1 MAKRRAFSLIEILLA
16 VTIIAVFFGLIFA
29 FYKNAINKSKY
40 VEAVATVSNIAKTE
54 EIVKLE
60 TGEYVAAENTQEVNE
75 RLGLNIEPRWFNY
88 KVIGVTNDNFIVLA
102 ERIRDDIE
110 SGELVGDDIVVA
122 RDNSGP
128 IAPETVNQS
137 PPPELGGDNGDGTP
151 PGSSSPDG
159 GPGGGSPSGGAGD
172 DTSPSG
178 ATDDSDNNQTG
189 GGSDDEARR
198 PEQADVPS
206 ALLDYLNQAPLAAD
220 LLGLITDKNINIVY
234 VNGEDYNED
243 SDTIAFWFGIDDG
256 YTVDSDGNLVLVTGN
271 TIFVN
276 ENATSGYSD
285 QALASLI
292 AHEATHADYDYNT
305 QEWIDATLAA
315 HPELTT
321 ADIHA
326 PANSIDQEYNCDAAM
341 LELWSVIRDGPNTA
355 LDTYQDHF
363 EDGEEDFKDWLQTFE
378 AYAALPLY

>member
-137 PPPELGGDNGDGTP
+137 PPPELGGDNGDSAP
-151 PGSSSPDG
+151 PDSSPG
-159 GPGGGSPSGGAGD
+159 GGPSSGSPGGDPGGGSPGGTPG
-172 DTSPSG
+172 TSP
-178 ATDDSDNNQTG
+178 TG

-220 LLGLITDKNINIVY
+220 LLGLITDK
-234 VNGEDYNED
+234 
-243 SDTIAFWFGIDDG
+243 
-256 YTVDSDGNLVLVTGN
+256 
-271 TIFVN
+271 
-276 ENATSGYSD
+276 
-285 QALASLI
+285 
-292 AHEATHADYDYNT
+292 
-305 QEWIDATLAA
+305 
-315 HPELTT
+315 
-321 ADIHA
+321 
-326 PANSIDQEYNCDAAM
+326 
-341 LELWSVIRDGPNTA
+341 
-355 LDTYQDHF
+355 
-363 EDGEEDFKDWLQTFE
+363 
-378 AYAALPLY
+378 